1 MKVTRIEIDGAMY
14 KAEKSSVGNTYC
26 EECALADK
34 CSRKEEK
41 LFPCNIIGEEEIFVK
56 E

>member
-1 MKVTRIEIDGAMY
+1 MKVSRIEVDGTMY
-14 KAEKSSVGNTYC
+14 RVQKSQTGNTYC
-26 EECALADK
+26 EECNLNEK